1 MEHRLVVC
9 CFSLVHPG
17 RLMAGTYKSPMKGK
31 ENHLNQTSMRTC
43 SILIFRGVSTFKW
56 KKKQPNNSDCGWR
69 ESCTT
74 WQVWNPVYAGI
85 YYISTHQSRVSFTNT
100 LFAPKLEGPAGQ
112 ILSVCFSIFFGNH
125 LAVKGKDLIFPVSFQ
140 KKYRPSQDLWK
151 LNASTTQ
158 GTDSEDDHCVTLQ
171 RMERPATLV
180 LFSVRSPGV
189 LGGRHRQFPRVF
201 WIRTAHLMAIKYIYT
216 PLKVTFRTCQKAG
229 PQKERIVF
237 QASIFRCYLSF
248 SESTTKKFI

>member
-43 SILIFRGVSTFKW
+43 STLIFRGVSTFKW

-125 LAVKGKDLIFPVSFQ
+125 LAVKGKDLIFPVFLP
-140 KKYRPSQDLWK
+140 KKIPTFPGLVKTQCFHNPRHWFGRWPLCNTAKDGKTRDSRPVFGPVPGCVGWQTSAISANLLDSHCAFDGNKIYILPWK
-151 LNASTTQ
+151 
-158 GTDSEDDHCVTLQ
+158 
-171 RMERPATLV
+171 
-180 LFSVRSPGV
+180 
-189 LGGRHRQFPRVF
+189 
-201 WIRTAHLMAIKYIYT
+201 
-216 PLKVTFRTCQKAG
+216 
-229 PQKERIVF
+229 
-237 QASIFRCYLSF
+237 
-248 SESTTKKFI
+248 